1 MKKTVIILS
10 VLALS
15 LSSCGGQ
22 TIQNNIKM
30 KLLKSPVSDGLGTLD
45 ISFNQPVPLYR
56 TENDTMPFDTL
67 MFWHSTLGDWSFETK
82 RLKSFNPYEMFQG
95 TITLEEDAGK
105 ELPYYPP
112 RLAFRVVEATNLYW
126 RVVVDEKSFETVV
139 IHKHNSSHIYKTW
152 GELSK
157 LSQNNYL
164 NEEWY
169 FETNIDKNLITVS
182 HSFDES
188 GKYECRRSETHEHYH
203 EKANGTYFFQPE
215 TNEIFIH
222 IEENWIGSVVMD
234 VWIQKDYK
242 QYFLI
247 LEMTDSTVKV
257 RTIPSEYELD
267 WFIEK
272 GRYYIKIINTDQDFD
287 EFPPFEEKPKYYKR
301 ILKK

>member
-10 VLALS
+10 ILALS
-15 LSSCGGQ
+15 VSSCGGQ
-22 TIQNNIKM
+22 TRKKQTKIQN
-30 KLLKSPVSDGLGTLD
+30 ST
-45 ISFNQPVPLYR
+45 
-56 TENDTMPFDTL
+56 TM
-67 MFWHSTLGDWSFETK
+67 E
-82 RLKSFNPYEMFQG
+82 Q
-95 TITLEEDAGK
+95 I
-105 ELPYYPP
+105 
-112 RLAFRVVEATNLYW
+112 
-126 RVVVDEKSFETVV
+126 
-139 IHKHNSSHIYKTW
+139 
-152 GELSK
+152 
-157 LSQNNYL
+157 QNNYL

-169 FETNIDKNLITVS
+169 FETNVDKNLITIS
-182 HSFDES
+182 HTFDES